1 MAWTAVVDTTTRLA
15 AIIGVSHPAIVKAEQ
30 RGKITRDVD
39 GRWDFS
45 PSSRIGAHPRA
56 RACSGR
62 GPSFGRGLI
71 PPCPCGA
78 RCGTSLSGGHGRG
91 GAEVSWDNDEDED
104 WGDEEGDE

>member
-1 MAWTAVVDTTTRLA
+1 MAWTAVVATTTRLA
-15 AIIGVSHPAIVKAEQ
+15 AIIGVSHPAIARAEQ
-30 RGKITRDVD
+30 RRKLARGVD
-39 GRWDFS
+39 GRWHCS
-45 PSSRIGAHPRA
+45 PSSRSGAQPRA

-62 GPSFGRGLI
+62 GRSVGRGLS